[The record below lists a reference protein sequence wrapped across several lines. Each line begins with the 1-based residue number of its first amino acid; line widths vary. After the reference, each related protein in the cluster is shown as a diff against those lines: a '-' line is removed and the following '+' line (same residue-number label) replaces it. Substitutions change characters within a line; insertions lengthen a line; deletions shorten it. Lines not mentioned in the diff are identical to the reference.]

1 MSNRLKLKANRLKLK
16 AVLSVTVVVLFVL
29 AIASFVPNSRAEVVI
44 PPPLIGA
51 FVPNEIL
58 IGLKPEV
65 AQNLSKVNVFSDN
78 LDIASFDQLNEAY
91 RVESVAKLFADLDQ
105 TNTLAVTHGL
115 TSVVKLTV
123 PLGTDI
129 FAMIADYQADAN
141 VLYAEP
147 NRIYVATEIPDDADF
162 GEQWALNNTG
172 QTGGTADADIDVPE
186 AWEIET
192 GNADVLI
199 AIIDTGVDYTHEDLS
214 GGRVRTDIDKDF
226 VNGDDDAMDDHGHG
240 TYVAGIAAADTNNE
254 IGIAGICQGCQILP
268 VKVLDSKGSG
278 SAASVAQGIQY
289 AADQGA
295 QIISMSLGFPSN
307 CGCSQTVAN
316 AINYAYERGSLL
328 IAASGNDG
336 DKERLSY
343 PAASPRVMSVGASDH
358 NDQEASFSN
367 RSSFLDIMAPGKD
380 IYSLD
385 PDNGYRTASGTSAA
399 APHVS
404 GVAGLV
410 LSVEPNL
417 GNAALWW
424 RLYQTADNFPGTTN
438 SVATSSAEITAL
450 GGLNPSEMPYQ
461 IYLPSAANL
470 RSTFGRLNAHRAVKT
485 SITGEMHAPID
496 TCNSEPSGCVPGCGA
511 EVVLVGDDNVLEGLQ
526 LLRNFRDNVLI
537 ASPIGQEW
545 IALYEANR
553 LDVALMLVTD
563 SQLREQTRSA
573 INLWLPL
580 LEALVS
586 SDAEE
591 DAILTQAHL
600 DTAAAL
606 LVGFTTNANSQLAAA
621 LEEANKL
628 LQTGQQYVG
637 MDIRE
642 AWSSFQTSLGQ

>member
-1 MSNRLKLKANRLKLK
+1 MSNRLKLK
-16 AVLSVTVVVLFVL
+16 AVLSVTIIVLLVL
-29 AIASFVPNSRAEVVI
+29 AIASLVPNSRAEVVTSQ
-44 PPPLIGA
+44 PLVGA

-65 AQNLSKVNVFSDN
+65 AQNLSKGNAFSGN
-78 LDIASFDQLNEAY
+78 LGIASLDQLNEAY
-91 RVESVAKLFADLDQ
+91 GVENITKLFADLDQ
-105 TNTLAVTHGL
+105 TNALAVKHGL

-129 FAMIADYQADAN
+129 FAMIADYQDDAN

-147 NRIYVATEIPDDADF
+147 NRIYVASQIPDDADF

-172 QTGGTADADIDVPE
+172 QTGGTADADIDAPE

-214 GGRVRTDIDKDF
+214 GGRVRTDIDRDF
-226 VNGDDDAMDDHGHG
+226 VNDDDDAMDDQGHG
-240 TYVAGIAAADTNNE
+240 TYVAGIAAADTNNA

-268 VKVLDSKGSG
+268 VKVLNSEGSG
-278 SAASVAQGIQY
+278 SAAGVAQGIQY
-289 AADQGA
+289 AADQNA

-343 PAASPRVMSVGASDH
+343 PAASPRVMSVGASNH
-358 NDQEASFSN
+358 NDQEAGFSN
-367 RSSFLDIMAPGKD
+367 RSSYLDIMAPGEE

-385 PDNGYRTASGTSAA
+385 PENGYRTASGTSAA

-410 LSVEPNL
+410 LSVEPGL
-417 GNAALWW
+417 SNAALWW
-424 RLYQTADNFPGTTN
+424 RLYQTSDDFPSTANLLAASG
-438 SVATSSAEITAL
+438 AETTAL
-450 GGLNPSEMPYQ
+450 GGLDPSEMPYQ
-461 IYLPSAANL
+461 VYLPSAANL
-470 RSTFGRLNAHRAVKT
+470 RNTFGRLNAYRAVTT
-485 SITGEMHAPID
+485 STIGQMQAPVD
-496 TCNSEPSGCVPGCGA
+496 TCSSEPSGCIPGCGA
-511 EVVLVGDDNVLEGLQ
+511 EVVLVGDDNVLEDLH
-526 LLRNFRDNVLI
+526 LLRDFRDNVL
-537 ASPIGQEW
+537 ASSPFGQEW
-545 IALYEANR
+545 IELYEANR
-553 LDVALMLVTD
+553 LDVALMLATD
-563 SQLREQTRSA
+563 SQLREQARLA

-580 LEALVS
+580 IEALTR
-586 SDAEE
+586 SDVEGS
-591 DAILTQAHL
+591 AILTQAHL
-600 DTAAAL
+600 DTAASL
-606 LVGFTTNANSQLAAA
+606 LANLMTNADSQLAAA
-621 LEEANKL
+621 LEEANGL

-642 AWSSFQTSLGQ
+642 AWSSFQVSMGQ